1 MRDLLHRFVSDQCG
15 QDIAEY
21 AVMFALML
29 VLVFGILVS
38 VGVNSNQVFFQVASA
53 IR

>member
-1 MRDLLHRFVSDQCG
+1 MRDLLHKFVSDQCG

-21 AVMFALML
+21 AVMLAVMA

-38 VGVNSNQVFFQVASA
+38 VGVNANQIFVQVASA
-53 IR
+53 FR